1 MLKLAAV
8 AFLAWLAVPLWA
20 GPTLRVNRPQ
30 VNIRADATVQSARI
44 AVLTSGE
51 RVEKV
56 EDKDE
61 WNQVRLA
68 DGRLGWLHG
77 DLVQELWVVTGEK
90 VRVRASGST
99 AAATVALV
107 ERGSELAALDKRGNW
122 FEVELP
128 DGQRGWIWRELIEP
142 LQMVTEVVEPPVVE
156 PPVAAPVAAQVVAVD
171 AAEAVDAVDEEE
183 VLPEESILNPYAE
196 GLQREAEG
204 DYGQALEHFEAVLHE
219 DPNHLRA
226 LLHAARAHRELGQFD
241 AALAKLYRAAEAG
254 EGRREM
260 ADLYRA
266 IGQADSAAKYGAL
279 ARGEVWEEDAGV
291 ESDSAFA
298 ADDAQDGWIY
308 AVAGGIGLCALLA
321 AYFLLSRRKKSAPVA
336 EQNPRTKFARAMEQ
350 ARPQNL
356 PKGGGEERELERQ
369 IEEKR
374 AALRDSA
381 RAFIGEGSAGVGADE
396 DALLDGLLTQLE
408 ALRKALDAQDE
419 RARIY
424 AELVRLQNAKI
435 ETMERE
441 LQLLRRRRRG

>member
-1 MLKLAAV
+1 MLKLASIAL
-8 AFLAWLAVPLWA
+8 AAWLASPLWA

-44 AVLTSGE
+44 AVLSNGE

-77 DLVQELWVVTGEK
+77 DLVQELWTVTGEK

-99 AAATVALV
+99 AAATVGLV
-107 ERGSELAALDKRGNW
+107 ERGSELAVLDKRGNW
-122 FEVELP
+122 FEVDLP

-142 LQMVTEVVEPPVVE
+142 LQMTAEVALPPAVDEPAV
-156 PPVAAPVAAQVVAVD
+156 AQVVAV
-171 AAEAVDAVDEEE
+171 ETVESVDDVEDEEE
-183 VLPEESILNPYAE
+183 SLPEGSILNPYAE

-204 DYGQALEHFEAVLHE
+204 DFRQALEHFETVLSE

-266 IGQADSAAKYGAL
+266 IGQADSAAKYSAL
-279 ARGEVWEEDAGV
+279 ARGEVWQEEPEAERTPSFTAGDV
-291 ESDSAFA
+291 KDW
-298 ADDAQDGWIY
+298 WIY
-308 AVAGGIGLCALLA
+308 AAAGGVGLCVLIAVL
-321 AYFLLSRRKKSAPVA
+321 FLLTRRKKSAPVT
-336 EQNPRTKFARAMEQ
+336 EPTPRTKFARAMEQ

-356 PKGGGEERELERQ
+356 PEGGGEERELERQ

-374 AALRDSA
+374 EALRDSA
-381 RAFIGEGSAGVGADE
+381 RAFIGEGNGGVGADE

-408 ALRKALDAQDE
+408 GLRKALDAQDE

>member
-1 MLKLAAV
+1 MRKLALI
-8 AFLAWLAVPLWA
+8 AFSAWLALPLWA

-30 VNIRADATVQSARI
+30 VNVRADATVQSARI
-44 AVLTSGE
+44 AVLSSGE

-56 EDKDE
+56 ENKDE

-77 DLVQELWVVTGEK
+77 DLVQELWTVTGEK

-107 ERGSELAALDKRGNW
+107 ERGSELAVLDKRGNW
-122 FEVELP
+122 FEVDLP

-142 LQMVTEVVEPPVVE
+142 LQMATAIAVPPAVDDDEPAV
-156 PPVAAPVAAQVVAVD
+156 AQVVAIE
-171 AAEAVDAVDEEE
+171 ASEAVDDALDEEE
-183 VLPEESILNPYAE
+183 LPEGSILNPYAE

-204 DYGQALEHFEAVLHE
+204 DYRLALEHFEAVLRE

-260 ADLYRA
+260 ADLYRT
-266 IGQADSAAKYGAL
+266 IGQIDSAAKYSAL
-279 ARGEVWEEDAGV
+279 ARGETWQEKADVERTPEFTASDVEDW
-291 ESDSAFA
+291 
-298 ADDAQDGWIY
+298 WIY
-308 AVAGGIGLCALLA
+308 AVAGGVGLCALLA
-321 AYFLLSRRKKSAPVA
+321 AFFLLSRRKKSAPAV
-336 EQNPRTKFARAMEQ
+336 EQTPRTKFARAMEQ

-356 PKGGGEERELERQ
+356 PKDSGEERELERQ

-374 AALRDSA
+374 EALRDSA
-381 RAFIGEGSAGVGADE
+381 RAFIGEGSGGVGADE

-408 ALRKALDAQDE
+408 GLRKALDAQDE

-441 LQLLRRRRRG
+441 LQLLRRRRRS